1 MFPLSSGFWSCILY
15 VRCQPT
21 IDNLL
26 FPAHNSFSTLDF
38 TNITRI
44 CLCIYLFH
52 HFGLNIVRPSKLSSS
67 SQKIFFY
74 CSFNYCLCSLSFLFS
89 CCSFHYSYDRPSGSI
104 LAVSY
109 FFSCDYHIF
118 ITLLCSLRFFL
129 HPGFSN
135 HKFRFQKWSSFS
147 SNHLLNYWVLKIC
160 LGLGV
165 ALENLPPSP
174 PSTLLMQV
182 LSVSSGYSTLPVM
195 YSGFP
200 AWSFSI

>member
-109 FFSCDYHIF
+109 FFFLWLSYFYNFALFFKIF
-118 ITLLCSLRFFL
+118 FAPRFFK
-129 HPGFSN
+129 PQIQVSKMIIIFFKSPV
-135 HKFRFQKWSSFS
+135 K
-147 SNHLLNYWVLKIC
+147 LL
-160 LGLGV
+160 G
-165 ALENLPPSP
+165 S
-174 PSTLLMQV
+174 
-182 LSVSSGYSTLPVM
+182 
-195 YSGFP
+195 
-200 AWSFSI
+200 